1 MTLEILER
9 AMTDAMKQN
18 NRFRKNVIAGM
29 VDVCRKAAITPKG
42 RIEITEELVN
52 ETLLKYSK
60 MIKEMIDTCPAS
72 REELLQSYKE
82 QYAIIM
88 EYAPS
93 LVTEPS
99 EINAIIACALRKN
112 NCDFELNKS
121 NKCRFMKMVMPYLKG
136 KVDMVIANK
145 VIANIL
151 GE

>member
-1 MTLEILER
+1 MILEILER

-18 NRFRKNVIAGM
+18 DRFRKNVIAGM
-29 VDVCRKAAITPKG
+29 VDACRKAAITPKG
-42 RIEITEELVN
+42 RREITEELVN

-72 REELLQSYKE
+72 REELLQSYKD
-82 QYAIIM
+82 QYVIVM

-93 LVTEPS
+93 LITEPS
-99 EINAIIACALRKN
+99 KINEIITCVLREN
-112 NCDFELNKS
+112 DCDFELTKS
-121 NKCRFMKMVMPYLKG
+121 NKGRFMKMVMPYLKG
-136 KVDMVIANK
+136 KVDMVVANK